1 MPIRWFALALLSL
14 TLLALPALA
23 QEEDLR
29 AAPDA
34 LDYGL
39 IETADAEGVFES
51 IPDGQVSVRHT
62 RSGLVC
68 RFDREANGRLIL
80 FPGLPRGEDV
90 GCDFPDGPATITL
103 YATRY
108 PAPTTIAEQVQA
120 AAAHIRLRFRDA
132 RIETPEIGMEMS
144 IDGAAPLPESRTE
157 RFIVTFPDG
166 RRLYTRVSVALIEGW
181 VIKMRFSQDAPDE
194 AAATAAEMASGL
206 QWMATLQDFAAR
218 GGI

>member
-1 MPIRWFALALLSL
+1 MKHLFARAIMCWA
-14 TLLALPALA
+14 LLALPARA

-29 AAPDA
+29 AAPDS

-39 IETADAEGVFES
+39 IEMADAEGVFEP
-51 IPDGQVSVRHT
+51 IPDGQVSVRHA
-62 RSGLVC
+62 RSGLIC
-68 RFDREANGRLIL
+68 RFDREAHGRLIL

-108 PAPTTIAEQVQA
+108 PAPTNIDEQVRA
-120 AAAHIRLRFRDA
+120 AAAHIRMRFANA
-132 RIETPEIGMEMS
+132 RIETPEIGMDMAV
-144 IDGAAPLPESRTE
+144 DGAAPLPESRSA
-157 RFIVTFPDG
+157 RFLVTFPDG
-166 RRLYTRVSVALIEGW
+166 RRLYTRVSVALIDGW

-194 AAATAAEMASGL
+194 TAAIGAEMAASL
-206 QWMATLQDFAAR
+206 TWMATLQDFAAR